1 MLTVGTVLPALFTLG
16 AVLLLSSP
24 TVKKKQWENSGTRTA
39 GPCKRW
45 NTAQKLSLK
54 TQPEIH

>member
-24 TVKKKQWENSGTRTA
+24 TVKKNSG
-39 GPCKRW
+39 
-45 NTAQKLSLK
+45 K
-54 TQPEIH
+54 TQGLELLAPARGGTQPRNSA